1 MTMAYT
7 HLTSNFYMFYQAS
20 HEHLISHVL
29 PMLVRAYD
37 DTDARMQEE
46 VLKKTV
52 LLVKQLG
59 VQVIGKCMA
68 ILIILVC
75 ISLVLLRTPFACQF
89 GYSCVSFAVANSY
102 YVVVI

>member
-46 VLKKTV
+46 GRKKTV
-52 LLVKQLG
+52 SLVKQRD
-59 VQVIGKCMA
+59 VQVIGKCIA
-68 ILIILVC
+68 VLII
-75 ISLVLLRTPFACQF
+75 
-89 GYSCVSFAVANSY
+89 
-102 YVVVI
+102 